1 MGSFFRPLAW
11 FGAFLVALGLL
22 AAWLVP
28 PRLDWT
34 AYRVELQR
42 IAADHLGREFR
53 IEGPFALTLLPA
65 PRLVARGVVIGE
77 EGDSFT
83 GAAEELRLT
92 LALGRLLLGEV
103 AVTELTLVSP
113 RIVLRDLPVPLWAAA
128 VRPAP
133 FLAGA
138 RVSLERGTITAGGLA
153 LSDVSARLSAQ
164 GPLGPYAVSGT
175 FGFAGLPVEAQLTL
189 GRAGLDGA
197 ATLEAAFASRGARL
211 VAGGLVLHGGF
222 VFSGRVEA
230 EGPDLSAFLP
240 APALPFRGEARLS
253 VEGGA
258 GSADQLTLQLGP
270 SRMTGAVSFAT
281 RPEPRVDIALAAV
294 RFVVDPWIGP
304 ARGALAA
311 TPFPIGLDLSLEAA
325 EIGGGTLRGL
335 RASLV
340 MADRQ
345 VAVNEASAV
354 LPGGA
359 ALAIGGAVI
368 AAERGPRFEGLME
381 LDAPDLRALLAWADA
396 NPGWAGPEALR
407 SLTLSARIAAETGLL
422 QIEQGAGRLDGVP
435 IEGGIVIRPG
445 AGAAQR
451 PQIGAGLRLARID
464 LDTWL
469 GADGVSAAWPSLGG
483 FDANLRLETDLL
495 TARGITAGD
504 VSLDASLAD
513 ARLALRRL
521 TAGNLA
527 GGRLSLSGAAEMG
540 PTPRLAAFDLDF
552 VGADASRLGALVP
565 GSEILAAT
573 TPVWQGGFTM
583 RAAGR
588 AAGEQIE
595 VTALAE
601 LLDARLELAGSAD
614 RRFSRATGRVALRHP
629 GAPRLLAALG
639 LAGTEGWLGEGSLA
653 VIAEGALAA
662 ATLSLGSAEVVA
674 GRMRTRLSGEVTAEA
689 AGGRFRLAAEA
700 EMLPLPGIDWGDSA
714 PLPLAVLAG
723 WSGTLA
729 LRAAEVPVGTT
740 VGLSRVEAAL
750 ALEDGTIRIGSLHGQ
765 LRGGRL
771 SGSASLSPSG
781 SLAADWALSDAVLD
795 APLFG
800 TPFDLS
806 GGSIGITASLSAT
819 GLSPAS
825 WLASLTGEGR
835 ITAATGV
842 LAGVDLAAAAEALTA
857 PLPEAE
863 ALARLRRALSG
874 GASGFDRLTAGLRA
888 ERGIVSLIEAALE
901 AQDGHAAATGEIDL
915 RAGAIGLA
923 MSVTPGGGAEA
934 LPDIGLRA
942 SGAIDAPRRVIE
954 TAAAARFLAE
964 RARAPRR

>member
-1 MGSFFRPLAW
+1 MGVFLRPLAW
-11 FGAFLVALGLL
+11 FGAFLAALGLL

-34 AYRVELQR
+34 AYRVELQH
-42 IAADHLGREFR
+42 IATDQLGREFR

-83 GAAEELRLT
+83 GSAEELRLT

-113 RIVLRDLPVPLWAAA
+113 RIAMRDLPVPLWAAA

-138 RVSLERGTITAGGLA
+138 RVSLERGTISAGGLT

-164 GPLGPYAVSGT
+164 GPLGPYSASGT
-175 FGFAGLPVEAQLTL
+175 FGLGGLPVEAQLTL
-189 GRAGLDGA
+189 GRAGVDGA

-211 VAGGLVLHGGF
+211 AAGGLVLHGGF

-240 APALPFRGEARLS
+240 TPALPFRAEARLA

-294 RFVVDPWIGP
+294 RFALDPWLAP
-304 ARGALAA
+304 ARGALAV

-325 EIGGGTLRGL
+325 EIAGGTLRSL
-335 RASLV
+335 RASLL

-345 VAVNEASAV
+345 VAVNEASAI

-359 ALAIGGAVI
+359 ALAMGGAVV

-381 LDAPDLRALLAWADA
+381 LDAPDLRALLAWAGA
-396 NPGWAGPEALR
+396 QPGWAGPEALR
-407 SLTLSARIAAETGLL
+407 SLTLSARVAAEPGLL
-422 QIEQGAGRLDGVP
+422 QVEQGAGRLDGVP

-445 AGAAQR
+445 AGAARRLQL
-451 PQIGAGLRLARID
+451 GAGLRLARID
-464 LDTWL
+464 LDSWL
-469 GADGVSAAWPSLGG
+469 GADGLSAAVPNLAR
-483 FDANLRLETDLL
+483 FDANLRLEADLL
-495 TARGITAGD
+495 TARGLTASD
-504 VSLDASLAD
+504 LSLDATLAEG
-513 ARLALRRL
+513 RIALRRL

-527 GGRLSLSGAAEMG
+527 GGRLTLSGAAETG
-540 PTPRLAAFDLDF
+540 ATPRLSAFDLDF
-552 VGADASRLGALVP
+552 VGADASRLGALFP

-601 LLDARLELAGSAD
+601 LLDARLELAGTAD
-614 RRFSRATGRVALRHP
+614 RAFGRASGRVALRHP

-639 LAGTEGWLGEGSLA
+639 FGGTERWLGEGSLA

-674 GRMRTRLSGEVTAEA
+674 GRLRTRLSGEVTVTET
-689 AGGRFRLAAEA
+689 GGRFRLAADA
-700 EMLPLPGIDWGDSA
+700 ETLPLPGIAWGDSA
-714 PLPLAVLAG
+714 PLPVAALAD

-729 LRAAEVPVGTT
+729 LRAAELPFGASA
-740 VGLSRVEAAL
+740 GLARAEAAI
-750 ALEDGTIRIGSLHGQ
+750 ALDAGTIRVASLHGQ
-765 LRGGRL
+765 LRGGSL
-771 SGSASLSPSG
+771 TGSATLSVAG
-781 SLAADWALSDAVLD
+781 GLTADWALTDAVLD
-795 APLFG
+795 FPLFG
-800 TPFDLS
+800 VPFDLA
-806 GGSIGITASLSAT
+806 GGSIGVTASIAAP
-819 GLSPAS
+819 GLSPAA
-825 WLASLTGEGR
+825 WLAGLTGEAR
-835 ITAATGV
+835 ITATTGV
-842 LAGVDLAAAAEALTA
+842 LAGFDMAAAAEALTA

-863 ALARLRRALSG
+863 ALARMRQALSG
-874 GASGFDRLTAGLRA
+874 GASAFDRLTAQLRA
-888 ERGIVSLIEAALE
+888 ESGIVSLTEAKLQ
-901 AQDGHAAATGEIDL
+901 AQNGHASATGEIDL
-915 RAGAIGLA
+915 RAGALGLA
-923 MSVTPGGGAEA
+923 LFVTPVGGAEA
-934 LPDIGLRA
+934 LPDLGVRA
-942 SGAIDAPRRVIE
+942 SGPIDAPRRVIE

-964 RARAPRR
+964 RARGTRR